1 MQQSLQ
7 KIVLVFGLSLLLV
20 ANFNAN
26 ALHAHTDDL
35 ERDCVACA
43 HTADADALICEPS
56 VDQTVTYLN
65 GFDSYQTRGS
75 EVVSRHHPPARAPP
89 AE

>member
-7 KIVLVFGLSLLLV
+7 KIVLVFGLSLLV

-35 ERDCVACA
+35 EQDCVACA
-43 HTADADALICEPS
+43 HMADADALICEPS

-65 GFDSYQTRGS
+65 GFDSYQTRWS
-75 EVVSRHHPPARAPP
+75 EAVSRHHPPARAPP